1 MKRINKCCASEET
14 LEIHSHFPLFT
25 PIHFLGE
32 APVQSINRLTL
43 SRVAACTKRHK
54 AVWNEGAHLCNPIII
69 QSTHIQ
75 QFTATEQSDMKET
88 YSTCN
93 TLPPT
98 RTFLLQQCWRE
109 GAREDEG
116 GWRDE
121 WETDRKEEEHLGRIG
136 RRRGRER
143 ESARALGVAPVSG
156 VVVLLHLVVRV
167 DHHSWYPEW
176 VSNWIWFPCQINPSH
191 WRI

>member
-1 MKRINKCCASEET
+1 M
-14 LEIHSHFPLFT
+14 
-25 PIHFLGE
+25 G
-32 APVQSINRLTL
+32 
-43 SRVAACTKRHK
+43 
-54 AVWNEGAHLCNPIII
+54 NEGAHLCNPIII
-69 QSTHIQ
+69 QSTHMQ
-75 QFTATEQSDMKET
+75 QFTAREQSDMKET

-136 RRRGRER
+136 RRRER
-143 ESARALGVAPVSG
+143 ESVRAWERESSAWCLSRGLWCCSILWSELIITVDILNEFQIGFGFPVRLILLTGGFRTWRWKNGRHESG
-156 VVVLLHLVVRV
+156 GCKLLELWNVCRQSVWSVKEKTPRKK
-167 DHHSWYPEW
+167 YTY
-176 VSNWIWFPCQINPSH
+176 
-191 WRI
+191 RT